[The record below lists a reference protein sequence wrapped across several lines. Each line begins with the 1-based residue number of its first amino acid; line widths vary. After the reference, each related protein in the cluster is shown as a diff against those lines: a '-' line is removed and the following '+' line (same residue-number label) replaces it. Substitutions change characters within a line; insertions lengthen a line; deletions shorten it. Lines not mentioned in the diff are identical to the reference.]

1 MKFNVFTNKKT
12 PFCRKLETEELQ
24 KIQLQNQL
32 DRATDRISRLESD
45 NEFLRT
51 QLKLQDSPNAN
62 FEKFYILELEKK
74 LEAHRTHESKLAKEI
89 QLAQNL
95 VKDLQQENSD
105 FLTREKELVNQV
117 ERLTDQNL
125 PSPLDSPQN
134 ESSSKINN
142 LLAINEAL
150 QGKIRL
156 LENRIARLQD
166 DLQENANM
174 SQAENLALMIRQQ
187 HKKTKP
193 VRKIVHSVEKTEI
206 YSHLKKYFVKSIHFT
221 LFLLTSYKVDFTEFL
236 LRMDVRGKF
245 PYIYTVFW

>member
-1 MKFNVFTNKKT
+1 MFLLIHKSTLRCFHGIFFFNFVPDTEYCAHMTIFAYHYLLRKKGLKFNVFINKKCV
-12 PFCRKLETEELQ
+12 FLKKKVLFYCRKLETEELQ

-193 VRKIVHSVEKTEI
+193 VS
-206 YSHLKKYFVKSIHFT
+206 
-221 LFLLTSYKVDFTEFL
+221 
-236 LRMDVRGKF
+236 
-245 PYIYTVFW
+245 

>member
-1 MKFNVFTNKKT
+1 MTIFAYHYLLRKKGLKFNVFTNKRCV
-12 PFCRKLETEELQ
+12 FFYCRKLETEELQ

-74 LEAHRTHESKLAKEI
+74 LEAHRTHETKLAKEI

-166 DLQENANM
+166 DLQENTNM
-174 SQAENLALMIRQQ
+174 GQAENLALMIRQQ

-193 VRKIVHSVEKTEI
+193 VS
-206 YSHLKKYFVKSIHFT
+206 KKLYTVWKNRNLLSLERCFVKSIT
-221 LFLLTSYKVDFTEFL
+221 
-236 LRMDVRGKF
+236 
-245 PYIYTVFW
+245 

>member
-1 MKFNVFTNKKT
+1 M
-12 PFCRKLETEELQ
+12 ETEELQ

-193 VRKIVHSVEKTEI
+193 VSQDCAQWGKNRKL
-206 YSHLKKYFVKSIHFT
+206 LKNLPF
-221 LFLLTSYKVDFTEFL
+221 
-236 LRMDVRGKF
+236 
-245 PYIYTVFW
+245 

>member
-1 MKFNVFTNKKT
+1 MKFNVFSNKKICSFN
-12 PFCRKLETEELQ
+12 PKNIFFCRKLETEELQ

-193 VRKIVHSVEKTEI
+193 VRTFVHSVEKTEI
-206 YSHLKKYFVKSIHFT
+206 YSHLKNIS
-221 LFLLTSYKVDFTEFL
+221 
-236 LRMDVRGKF
+236 
-245 PYIYTVFW
+245 

>member
-1 MKFNVFTNKKT
+1 MYFFN
-12 PFCRKLETEELQ
+12 PR
-24 KIQLQNQL
+24 
-32 DRATDRISRLESD
+32 
-45 NEFLRT
+45 
-51 QLKLQDSPNAN
+51 
-62 FEKFYILELEKK
+62 
-74 LEAHRTHESKLAKEI
+74 SKLRSFSGLFGRNFKNDAK
-89 QLAQNL
+89 LAQNL

-193 VRKIVHSVEKTEI
+193 VS
-206 YSHLKKYFVKSIHFT
+206 
-221 LFLLTSYKVDFTEFL
+221 
-236 LRMDVRGKF
+236 
-245 PYIYTVFW
+245 